1 MHYRRRL
8 RSRIIVSFLLLG
20 FGLTAMFA
28 FATIALRNRLEGSL
42 VESWLQSEAQNFVQ
56 FKRANPA
63 PDANFTFTRQIEG
76 LAVRPGRPSIPF
88 AWRELGTGVYDLE
101 EYDDAGELRKYK
113 LAVDR
118 QTDIIGFLRYDYTQE
133 ALSQQQ
139 MLFTLVVAVFF
150 FTGLAWLIGLW
161 SSSRVISPLTE
172 LARRVGDLSGREKP
186 EPLAP
191 HFPADE
197 VGELA
202 SALDGY
208 AVRMTSLVK
217 RDREFNAD
225 VSHELRTPLAVIR
238 GAAELLLASPD
249 LTEKMR
255 QRLARIER
263 AALQCTDLTTALLL
277 LSRNERGS
285 GSTDVHKL
293 CLTLAEANRAQ
304 LGGRPIEI
312 KVEGRDD
319 VLVNAPEA
327 VVSVALGNLLGNA
340 CKYTAEGEV
349 RVIIEGDQVH
359 IEDTGQGLSAEDA
372 ARLFERGY
380 RGSSAAGTSG
390 GGIGLSIVRRL
401 CELYGWTV
409 SIAPR
414 PERGAIAT
422 LVFESGPGSQQETGP
437 AEGAQAALF

>member
-20 FGLTAMFA
+20 FGLTALFA

-42 VESWLQSEAQNFVQ
+42 VDGWLQSEASNFLE
-56 FKRANPA
+56 FKRAHPE
-63 PDANFTFTRQIEG
+63 PDAPFVFTRRIE
-76 LAVRPGRPSIPF
+76 AFAYRPDSAMIPF
-88 AWRELGTGVYDLE
+88 GWKDLSAGVHDLREI
-101 EYDDAGELRKYK
+101 DDQGSMREYK
-113 LAVDR
+113 LAVRRAPDMV
-118 QTDIIGFLRYDYTQE
+118 TYMRYDYTQE
-133 ALSQQQ
+133 ALTQRQ
-139 MLFTLVVAVFF
+139 MLYTLVGAVFLF
-150 FTGLAWLIGLW
+150 SGLAWVIGLW

-172 LARRVGDLSGREKP
+172 LARRVGGLASRDNPEK
-186 EPLAP
+186 LAP
-191 HFPADE
+191 HFPRDE

-202 SALDGY
+202 SALDEY
-208 AVRMTSLVK
+208 SERMTRVVT

-238 GAAELLLASPD
+238 GAAELLMANPD
-249 LTEKMR
+249 LPPKQR
-255 QRLARIER
+255 QRLERIER

-285 GSTDVHKL
+285 GNTNLHKL
-293 CLTLAEANRAQ
+293 SLALAEANRAQ
-304 LGGRPIEI
+304 LGDKKIVISIE
-312 KVEGRDD
+312 GADD

-327 VVSVALGNLLGNA
+327 VISVALGNLLGNA

-349 RVIIEGDQVH
+349 RIIIEHDRVH
-359 IEDTGQGLSAEDA
+359 VEDTGPGLSAEDA

-380 RGSSAAGTSG
+380 RGSSAGGTSG

-414 PERGAIAT
+414 PEHGAKAT
-422 LVFESGPGSQQETGP
+422 LVFG
-437 AEGAQAALF
+437 

>member
-8 RSRIIVSFLLLG
+8 RSRIIVSFVLLG

-42 VESWLQSEAQNFVQ
+42 VESWLQSEAKNFVQ
-56 FKRANPA
+56 FKRANPN
-63 PDANFTFTRQIEG
+63 PEANFTFSRQIF
-76 LAVRPGRPSIPF
+76 ASVARPGRPSIPF
-88 AWRELGTGVYDLE
+88 AWRELKTGIYDFQE
-101 EYDDAGELRKYK
+101 ADDSGDLRKYK
-113 LAVDR
+113 LAVYR
-118 QTDIIGFLRYDYTQE
+118 QPDIVGYLRYDYTQE
-133 ALSQQQ
+133 ALTQQQ
-139 MLFTLVVAVFF
+139 MMVTLVVAVFF
-150 FTGLAWLIGLW
+150 FTGLAGLIGLW
-161 SSSRVISPLTE
+161 SSKRVISPLTE

-249 LTEKMR
+249 LSDKMR

-285 GSTDVHKL
+285 GSTGLLRL
-293 CLTLAEANRAQ
+293 CTALAEANRAQ

-312 KVEGRDD
+312 KVEGRSD
-319 VLVNAPEA
+319 VVVNAPEA
-327 VVSVALGNLLGNA
+327 VLSVAIGNLLGNA

-349 RVIIEGDQVH
+349 RVVIEADRVH

-414 PERGAIAT
+414 PERGAVAT
-422 LVFESGPGSQQETGP
+422 LVFDSLTVADPTAQAEGSQAP
-437 AEGAQAALF
+437 LF